1 MGWRTTLFALATL
14 TFAAC
19 SSSEPA
25 ATATWSP
32 GMPEVTATAV
42 PGEATPPV
50 VATATST
57 PALSPS
63 ASATPTG
70 TPEASPT
77 AATPSPGDA
86 TSTPTPVGT
95 PRATST
101 PSATAT
107 PAPTVGSWT
116 STQAPSGAVST
127 SSEWIAVAAP
137 GGKTILAN
145 VIRPSGG
152 GTYPVIV
159 LLHGQSG
166 FSNAYLSLG
175 AEFARAGYVVVAGC
189 WFGGHYD
196 GSSTADPPPSITL
209 AGGIACPNG
218 PTLKSITSAAAT
230 EDVAALVT
238 AARSLSGVESGGVA
252 LVGNSRGSISAILTE
267 ALRGGGIGAV
277 AGIGGAPP
285 GGALLAAA
293 IASPVLL
300 LQGEED
306 SVVPVANARSLEAGL
321 TALGRTV
328 VAHYYPQHGHG
339 ILFDTPQHA
348 DAVARVT
355 EFLDDYL
362 PD

>member
-1 MGWRTTLFALATL
+1 MT
-14 TFAAC
+14 
-19 SSSEPA
+19 
-25 ATATWSP
+25 ATAT
-32 GMPEVTATAV
+32 V
-42 PGEATPPV
+42 
-50 VATATST
+50 T
-57 PALSPS
+57 PAASPS
-63 ASATPTG
+63 ASVSPTG

-77 AATPSPGDA
+77 AATPPPGGA
-86 TSTPTPVGT
+86 TSTPAPAAT

-101 PSATAT
+101 PNATAT
-107 PAPTVGSWT
+107 PAATATAAPPQVGSWT
-116 STQAPSGAVST
+116 STAAPAGAVST

-145 VIRPSGG
+145 VIRPGG
-152 GTYPVIV
+152 AGARPVIV

-175 AEFARAGYVVVAGC
+175 AELSRAGYVVVAGC

-252 LVGNSRGSISAILTE
+252 LVGNSRGSIIAILTE

-306 SVVPVANARSLEAGL
+306 SVVPVVNAQSLEAGL

-339 ILFDTPQHA
+339 ILFDTPQHS

-355 EFLDDYL
+355 EFLDTYL